1 MLFWFSL
8 GWIWLIVSFSSLIA
22 IFFFLF
28 NFIPALFVLILQFY
42 GLNWFTVISHSIA
55 GLLGVISILY
65 FFYNNPPELVSGDE
79 SVFIFEGMWKESPLK
94 TVCLALPFTGLILG
108 LIWSSIVVPISLKFE
123 GEEI

>member
-1 MLFWFSL
+1 MFSL
-8 GWIWLIVSFSSLIA
+8 SWFWLILGFSFLFAILFSLI
-22 IFFFLF
+22 
-28 NFIPALFVLILQFY
+28 NFIPALLRTLIIQFY

-65 FFYNNPPELVSGDE
+65 FFYYNPPELVSGDE

-94 TVCLALPFTGLILG
+94 AVCLALPFTGVMIA
-108 LIWSSIVVPISLKFE
+108 LIWSSIVVPISMKFE